1 MTTDFRRHWQAALAT
16 LLIWCCAGLLG
27 SIVQAADEKPAPL
40 SDVESQALAERLDA
54 LIEQAAARVGKQG
67 VQGGEPGTNVVALR
81 QQLEA
86 AETQI
91 ALLKNVVIQALR
103 AQSAAEATLHR
114 GQAAPQTAAPHEG
127 APETGG
133 QGDLAV
139 ADQLAAL
146 TATVQSLQAEVHAL
160 RREVPPAQ
168 VAERDTESLARES
181 SSEALAAPVEEE
193 DAMLADSG
201 MGGKYEPLLEDEPS
215 GSDLSDPAA
224 TASGDAIQVA
234 KVHFNSGS
242 ARLTPAGERKTL
254 AAAERIRSMEPAKV
268 RVVAFTDRVG
278 DAAYNRVLS
287 KERALSVAALL
298 ESVGLPRDMVEVVGS
313 GEDGIPEPTPDGVP
327 EPLNRCAG
335 IFVVRDSTG

>member
-27 SIVQAADEKPAPL
+27 SIVQAADEQPAPVG
-40 SDVESQALAERLDA
+40 DVESRALAERLDA
-54 LIEQAAARVGKQG
+54 LVEQAAARVGRQG
-67 VQGGEPGTNVVALR
+67 VQAGAPGGNVVALR

-91 ALLKNVVIQALR
+91 ALLKNVVIQSLR
-103 AQSAAEATLHR
+103 AQSAAEATLR
-114 GQAAPQTAAPHEG
+114 EQATPQTAAAEEG
-127 APETGG
+127 APEPGG

-146 TATVQSLQAEVHAL
+146 TATVRGLQAEVHAL
-160 RREVPPAQ
+160 REASRAQ
-168 VAERDTESLARES
+168 VAERSMESVGGES
-181 SSEALAAPVEEE
+181 SSAGLARGALATPVEDE

-201 MGGKYEPLLEDEPS
+201 MGGRYEPLLEDEPS
-215 GSDLSDPAA
+215 DLSDAA
-224 TASGDAIQVA
+224 MASGEAIKVA
-234 KVHFNSGS
+234 EVHFNSGS
-242 ARLTPAGERKTL
+242 ALLTPGGERKTR
-254 AAAERIRSMEPAKV
+254 AAVERIRSMEPAKI

-278 DAAYNRVLS
+278 DSAYNLVLS
-287 KERALSVAALL
+287 KERALSVAAVL

-335 IFVVRDSTG
+335 IYVIPG